1 MLIKWIFSNGDV
13 SVVDVDDDTGKLIL
27 ESRRKE
33 HASNER
39 ERYHR
44 EYSLDGY
51 EDKKNP
57 PTSPYDPVAEF
68 ERKELRSELERAL
81 ARLTETQR
89 RRLLMFAEGARIAEI
104 ARTEGVSF
112 NSVKKSIQEA
122 ITLMKKYL
130 LDG

>member
-1 MLIKWIFSNGDV
+1 MLIKWVFSNGDV
-13 SVVDVDDDTGKLIL
+13 TVVDVDDDAGRMIL
-27 ESRRKE
+27 DSRRKE

-51 EDKKNP
+51 EDKKNS
-57 PTSPYDPVAEF
+57 PTSPYNPVAEF
-68 ERKELRSELERAL
+68 ERKELRSELECAL

-104 ARTEGVSF
+104 ARAEGVSF